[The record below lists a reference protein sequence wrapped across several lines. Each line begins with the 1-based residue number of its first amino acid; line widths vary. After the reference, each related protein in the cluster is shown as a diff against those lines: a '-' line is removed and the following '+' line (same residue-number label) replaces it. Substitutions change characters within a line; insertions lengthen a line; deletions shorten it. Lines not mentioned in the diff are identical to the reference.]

1 MNEEKKIDTTE
12 TANENMAC
20 NLVLCEVRCLVC
32 NGDGY
37 TAEHACDGTEGMCA
51 VTCPQQV
58 QCEYCCG
65 TGKMMMPK
73 K

>member
-1 MNEEKKIDTTE
+1 MNEEKKIDKAE

-20 NLVLCEVRCLVC
+20 NLVLCEVPCPAC

-51 VTCPQQV
+51 ITCPQQV
-58 QCEYCCG
+58 QCSYCCA
-65 TGKMMMPK
+65 TGKIQVPK

>member
-1 MNEEKKIDTTE
+1 MNEEKKINNPQ
-12 TANENMAC
+12 TANDGNT
-20 NLVLCEVRCLVC
+20 LLCKVPCLVC

-37 TAEHACDGTEGMCA
+37 TAEHACDGTEGMCV

>member
-1 MNEEKKIDTTE
+1 MENLFEKLGEILKLQTD
-12 TANENMAC
+12 ANV
-20 NLVLCEVRCLVC
+20 LLCEVPCPAC

-51 VTCPQQV
+51 ITCPQQV
-58 QCEYCCG
+58 QCSYCCA
-65 TGKMMMPK
+65 TGKIQVPK